1 MDQRSTILA
10 VDNLNATKVLG
21 RTIRV
26 DHVHQY
32 KLPKDLEKLDQD
44 KKKLFEE
51 GCAPK
56 PIDPS
61 ESEEEDED
69 EVLPMKVKKEKKE
82 KKKKKDKKHKKKK
95 KRKYSTDSQI
105 DSEEDIRDRHK
116 IIDGRHDDRTMI
128 DTIECQLETCLRR
141 KTKEIKMVISETPI
155 ILETVSLE
163 MIGEGADPEK
173 GNIEVDL
180 VRGGIEVDLV
190 REGTTE
196 VEETEDDH
204 INKCT

>member
-1 MDQRSTILA
+1 MVVMMIE
-10 VDNLNATKVLG
+10 
-21 RTIRV
+21 
-26 DHVHQY
+26 
-32 KLPKDLEKLDQD
+32 P
-44 KKKLFEE
+44 
-51 GCAPK
+51 
-56 PIDPS
+56 
-61 ESEEEDED
+61 
-69 EVLPMKVKKEKKE
+69 
-82 KKKKKDKKHKKKK
+82 
-95 KRKYSTDSQI
+95 
-105 DSEEDIRDRHK
+105 
-116 IIDGRHDDRTMI
+116 MI

-173 GNIEVDL
+173 ENIEVDL

-196 VEETEDDH
+196 VGAMIEVEETEDDH